1 MDFGLKGKTAV
12 VLASSAGLG
21 KGIASVLA
29 REGCNL
35 AICGRTEDRLQ
46 AATEEIASF
55 ATGRV
60 FSQVTDVS
68 KKESLEQF
76 FEAVYEQFGQVD
88 ILVNNAGGPP
98 AGSSDQLGEEDYQA
112 AYNLS
117 LMSVIRASSIV
128 LPKMKKQGSGRI
140 ITVTSTSVKCAM
152 ENMVLSNVFRN
163 AAAAFS
169 KSISLEGIKAG
180 VRVHCVMPGPFLTD
194 RVYQLGSGA
203 AEAQGISFEQWQ
215 KNAEAT
221 TPLGRFGTPEE
232 MGHLIAFLASDLS
245 VYMTGTCIAIDG
257 GILTTIA

>member
-1 MDFGLKGKTAV
+1 MDFGLDGKTAV

-29 REGCNL
+29 KEGCNL
-35 AICGRTEDRLQ
+35 AICGRSEERLQ
-46 AATEEIASF
+46 TTAEEIASF
-55 ATGRV
+55 GNGRV

-68 KKESLEQF
+68 EKESLERF
-76 FEAVYEQFGQVD
+76 FERVYQEFGQVE

-98 AGSSDQLGEEDYQA
+98 PGSSDKLLEEDYQA
-112 AYNLS
+112 AFNLS

-128 LPKMKKQGSGRI
+128 LPKMKKQGFGRI
-140 ITVTSTSVKCAM
+140 ITVTSTSVKSVM

-169 KSISLEGIKAG
+169 KSISMEGIRDG

-194 RVYQLGSGA
+194 RVHQLGSGA

-232 MGHLIAFLASDLS
+232 MGHLVAFLASDLS